1 MRTLTLALTAAACLA
16 LTLPAMA
23 GDGCGCGGDP
33 GCSAGARCGQ
43 CGCHAPCKKVCRVV
57 CEMKK
62 VEITCWEVKCE
73 DFCAPL
79 PRLCGRGCGG
89 DPGCGDCGA
98 EPSCGNCDSC
108 KAGCG
113 EKCIQP
119 PKCGKVRSKKT
130 LVKKT
135 VAKEVPV
142 YKCVV
147 EYVCCDCSGCGVGTE
162 APKEALPPVA
172 PPPKGT
178 QARATVEP
186 SPPIPD
192 APLPLPRF
200 DIRS

>member
-1 MRTLTLALTAAACLA
+1 MRTLTLALAAAACLA

-23 GDGCGCGGDP
+23 GDGCGGKDP
-33 GCSAGARCGQ
+33 GCGASTTCCQ

-79 PRLCGRGCGG
+79 PSLCGK
-89 DPGCGDCGA
+89 
-98 EPSCGNCDSC
+98 NCCADSC
-108 KAGCG
+108 SSGCG
-113 EKCIQP
+113 ECGACTSGCCEKCINP

-135 VAKEVPV
+135 VTKEVPV

-147 EYVCCDCSGCGVGTE
+147 EYVCCDCCGGGVGTE

-186 SPPIPD
+186 SPAIPD
-192 APLPLPRF
+192 APLPLPRL
-200 DIRS
+200 DVRS